1 MMHTDYDMMSG
12 SWMMMLFMGILVV
25 VPIWRICVKAG
36 YSGWLSLLVFIPIGN
51 LFLLYFLGFAEWPL
65 ERKKSGSIPQNL

>member
-1 MMHTDYDMMSG
+1 MMHANYGMMSG
-12 SWMMMLFMGILVV
+12 SWMMLFMGILVI

-36 YSGWLSLLVFIPIGN
+36 YSGWLSLLVLIPIGN

-65 ERKKSGSIPQNL
+65 ERKGSGPISQNL